1 MPNPAVSSEDG
12 TTCGF
17 QAPKRRQTRVPAS
30 CPREGALLP
39 LRRARLLPV
48 AQPAP
53 GVAARPVVDARD
65 YHGAGGRK
73 KPPSATT
80 PNYSS
85 ERRAVRP
92 GGPWPWARATFNGPP
107 SKVPRSGN
115 LGSQVEISTSSLDF
129 LLERRANTQSMIH
142 WSVGGDRTK
151 KSVLEHA
158 RRASVTQVAGRCN
171 HGPMLSKSAPWSGRA
186 ERSGQPAHPHHFG

>member
-1 MPNPAVSSEDG
+1 MPNPAVDSTPG
-12 TTCGF
+12 PACGF

-107 SKVPRSGN
+107 SKVPRSGDP
-115 LGSQVEISTSSLDF
+115 GCQVEISTSTLHF

-142 WSVGGDRTK
+142 WGVGGDRTK
-151 KSVLEHA
+151 KCVWEHA
-158 RRASVTQVAGRCN
+158 KRASVTQVAGPCN
-171 HGPMLSKSAPWSGRA
+171 RRPMFSKSATKSTPIGPSR
-186 ERSGQPAHPHHFG
+186 

>member
-1 MPNPAVSSEDG
+1 MPNPAISSEGG

-107 SKVPRSGN
+107 SKVPRSGDP
-115 LGSQVEISTSSLDF
+115 GCQVEISTSTLHF

-142 WSVGGDRTK
+142 WSVRGDRTK
-151 KSVLEHA
+151 KCVLEHGT
-158 RRASVTQVAGRCN
+158 RQTSVGY
-171 HGPMLSKSAPWSGRA
+171 SG
-186 ERSGQPAHPHHFG
+186 GWPL

>member
-1 MPNPAVSSEDG
+1 MPKPAVSSEDG

-73 KPPSATT
+73 KPPFRHDA
-80 PNYSS
+80 
-85 ERRAVRP
+85 ELQQRA
-92 GGPWPWARATFNGPP
+92 
-107 SKVPRSGN
+107 PR
-115 LGSQVEISTSSLDF
+115 GS
-129 LLERRANTQSMIH
+129 
-142 WSVGGDRTK
+142 
-151 KSVLEHA
+151 A
-158 RRASVTQVAGRCN
+158 RRPVAMG
-171 HGPMLSKSAPWSGRA
+171 SGDV
-186 ERSGQPAHPHHFG
+186 